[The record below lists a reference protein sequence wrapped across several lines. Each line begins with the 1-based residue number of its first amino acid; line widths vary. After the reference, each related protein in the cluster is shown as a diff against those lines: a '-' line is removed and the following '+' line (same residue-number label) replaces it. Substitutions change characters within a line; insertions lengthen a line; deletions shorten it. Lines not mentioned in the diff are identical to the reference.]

1 MAEKSI
7 DKVAEKVER
16 LEVRRNTSNQ
26 IISYSLPEDTAMR
39 YGITRVGGERTA
51 FNINDFNRVLN
62 VTPTELVNPIPTIQL
77 SVKSKASLILD
88 RFTEPTAPLSTESVD
103 ETPEDLFDDVYS
115 ARYELPRSIKSTPTS
130 NEGYKTIASPLSAHW
145 RSDARIPMSV
155 VIFGPA
161 QSQEGVYRITPEL
174 IETGLDL
181 KMTVALRVK
190 NNGSD
195 FAEIIEM
202 KLHRRRTDEVSGG
215 GYSTPITI
223 DKSMTNGQSKLLKGE
238 YLIKNGDMRPYD
250 YYEITATGETQNALL
265 VGNGSYWNIEAIE
278 DDGGGRNNPTISSEQ
293 YFIPESPVTPISVEV
308 QEAPIST
315 VSPPSTMQQ
324 AIQTAAL
331 GLAGRNPLIAG
342 VLNRIGRR

>member
-26 IISYSLPEDTAMR
+26 IISYSLPEDTAVR

-62 VTPTELVNPIPTIQL
+62 VTPIELVNVIPTIQL

-115 ARYELPRSIKSTPTS
+115 ARYELPRDIKTTPTS
-130 NEGYKTIASPLSAHW
+130 NEGYKSMAFPLNRHW
-145 RSDARIPMSV
+145 SSDARIPMSV
-155 VIFGPA
+155 AIFGPA

-174 IETGLDL
+174 IETGMDL

-190 NNGSD
+190 NNGSPT
-195 FAEIIEM
+195 AEIIEM

-215 GYSTPITI
+215 GHSAPITV
-223 DKSMTNGQSKLLKGE
+223 DMSMNSWQSKLLKGE
-238 YLIKNGDMRPYD
+238 YVIKNGDMRPYD
-250 YYEITATGETQNALL
+250 YYEITATGETEHALL

-278 DDGGGRNNPTISSEQ
+278 DDGGGRTNPTRASEKPILQ
-293 YFIPESPVTPISVEV
+293 ESPVIPISVAV
-308 QEAPIST
+308 QETPLSL
-315 VSPPSTMQQ
+315 VSALPPPMQQ
-324 AIQTAAL
+324 AIQSVADRSPFIAAAL
-331 GLAGRNPLIAG
+331 
-342 VLNRIGRR
+342 NRLRRR